1 MAEEEKR
8 KYKAIGMSLLVHL
21 LLFVVVALTGL
32 FVQVSAADKKPIDV
46 VVYDADAGESGSAGG
61 GSAAPAAEAASIPSV
76 EDIVLKENIQMPEIA
91 EEYTKTPEK
100 QREYKQT
107 HQEEP
112 SQAAVGTTTAA
123 VSGGSGQNPMG
134 SGTGAGAEAGTGS
147 GAGIGSGSGNGTGSG
162 SGDGRDPAA
171 AQRPKTPP
179 QLLSASAPAYPEGL
193 RQQSVEGAVRV
204 RMLVGT
210 DGSVESAEVSESSG
224 YGEMDAAAVNAAYG
238 YRFSPA
244 LNVYGEPVACHITRR
259 IRFDL
264 R

>member
-8 KYKAIGMSLLVHL
+8 KYKAIGISFLVHL
-21 LLFVVVALTGL
+21 VLFVVVALTGL
-32 FVQVSAADKKPIDV
+32 FVQVSAADKKPLDV

-61 GSAAPAAEAASIPSV
+61 GSAAPAAEAAPIPSI

-100 QREYKQT
+100 QQEYKQT

-112 SQAAVGTTTAA
+112 SRAVVGAAMAA
-123 VSGGSGQNPMG
+123 ASGGSGQNSPG
-134 SGTGAGAEAGTGS
+134 NGAGNEI
-147 GAGIGSGSGNGTGSG
+147 GAGSDAGSVSGSGNGTGTGS

-179 QLLSASAPAYPEGL
+179 ELLAAAAPSYPEGL

-204 RMLVGT
+204 RMLVGK